1 MRRRF
6 ACLTALLV
14 LTGCAGSRVQTPP
27 ASPSAPLTG
36 PGQASFFFPVEI
48 PLAEVRRMLEG
59 ALPPRISDERR
70 QEIADGIRDDFY
82 RYTLDRGEIA
92 VGFSGDFLTFE
103 IPVRGRL
110 TVGGRLRPVP
120 LGKGLPVQET
130 VDFRGTVRGTASLEI
145 GPDWRPD
152 PQPTVQ
158 VHLEQAQLRMLDVF
172 SVSVRAFLEEKINPI
187 VNRELQRASGEMLN
201 GLALREK
208 AAAVW
213 KSLHV
218 TRRAMDGENLWLHFE
233 PTEISLVPMTGSG
246 GALRTGLGISGRIS
260 MTLGQPAAPL
270 APAPL
275 PLLELEA
282 ERPGGFEIEVPVAA
296 SAEELSR
303 RVDQELRGDR
313 FRIAGAKRLTVTKA
327 SLGVEG
333 DRLRLT
339 VDFQESSGTG
349 RFVVHGRPVLDP
361 ATNVLSLDDLQY
373 DLASGGRLL
382 RLMDR
387 FRRAEMLER
396 LRKET
401 RVDLTPFLEQ
411 AGKETAQAIRGLL
424 PPGMQGEVRVEPVRI
439 LGVGVAEGAVW
450 ARCRLAGTTTGLR
463 LSKDIKDPKDVKD
476 LKDARVLV
484 P

>member
-6 ACLTALLV
+6 AVLTALLV
-14 LTGCAGSRVQTPP
+14 LTACAGSRVQAPP
-27 ASPSAPLTG
+27 APSAPPTG

-48 PLAEVRRMLEG
+48 PLAEVRRMLEQ

-70 QEIADGIRDDFY
+70 QEIADGLRDDFY

-92 VGFSGDFLTFE
+92 VGLSGNWLTFE
-103 IPVRGRL
+103 IPVRGSL

-130 VDFRGTVRGTASLEI
+130 VDFRGTIRGTASPTI

-152 PQPTVQ
+152 PQPSVQ
-158 VHLEQAQLRMLDVF
+158 VHLEQAQLRLLDVF

-187 VNRELQRASGEMLN
+187 VNRELQQASGEMLN

-208 AAAVW
+208 AEAVW

-218 TRRAMDGENLWLHFE
+218 TRRAMDGENLWLRFE
-233 PTEISLVPMTGSG
+233 PAGLSLVPMTGKG
-246 GALRTGLGISGRIS
+246 EALRTGLGISGRIS

-270 APAPL
+270 MPAPL
-275 PLLELEA
+275 PPLRLEA
-282 ERPGGFEIEVPVAA
+282 ERSGGFEMEVPVAA
-296 SAEELSR
+296 SVDELSR

-313 FRIAGAKRLTVTKA
+313 FRIAGAKRLTVTRA

-339 VDFQESSGTG
+339 VDFQESSSAG

-361 ATNVLSLDDLQY
+361 ATNVLILDDLRY

-401 RVDLTPFLEQ
+401 RVDLAPFLAR
-411 AGKETAQAIRGLL
+411 AGQETAGAIRNLF
-424 PPGMQGEVRVEPVRI
+424 PPGLRVEVRVEPVRV

-450 ARCRLAGTTTGLR
+450 ARCRLVGTTTALR
-463 LSKDIKDPKDVKD
+463 LSKDIKDPKDIKDVKD
-476 LKDARVLV
+476 IRVVVL
-484 P
+484 

>member
-6 ACLTALLV
+6 AALTVLLV
-14 LTGCAGSRVQTPP
+14 LTGCAGSRVQAPP
-27 ASPSAPLTG
+27 ASPSAPPAG
-36 PGQASFFFPVEI
+36 PGLASFFFPVEI
-48 PLAEVRRMLEG
+48 PLAEVRRMLEQ
-59 ALPPRISDERR
+59 ALPPRIGDERR
-70 QEIADGIRDDFY
+70 QEIADGLRDDFY

-92 VGFSGDFLTFE
+92 VGLSGDWLTFE
-103 IPVRGRL
+103 IPVRGSL

-130 VDFRGTVRGTASLEI
+130 VDFRGTIRGTASPVI

-158 VHLEQAQLRMLDVF
+158 VHLEQAQLRLLDVF
-172 SVSVRAFLEEKINPI
+172 SVSVRAFLEGKINPI
-187 VNRELQRASGEMLN
+187 VNRELQQASGEMLN

-208 AAAVW
+208 AEAVW

-218 TRRAMDGENLWLHFE
+218 TRRAMDGENLWLRFE
-233 PTEISLVPMTGSG
+233 PTGLSLVPMTGSG

-260 MTLGQPAAPL
+260 MTLGQPAAPV

-275 PLLELEA
+275 PPLRLEA
-282 ERPGGFEIEVPVAA
+282 ERPGGFEMEVPVAA
-296 SAEELSR
+296 SADELSR

-313 FRIAGAKRLTVTKA
+313 FRIAGAKRLTVTRA
-327 SLGVEG
+327 SLEAEG

-339 VDFQESSGTG
+339 LDFREGSTTG
-349 RFVVHGRPVLDP
+349 RFVIRGRPVLDP
-361 ATNVLSLDDLQY
+361 ATNVLILDDLRY

-401 RVDLTPFLEQ
+401 RVDLTPFLAR
-411 AGKETAQAIRGLL
+411 AGQETAGAIRGLL
-424 PPGMQGEVRVEPVRI
+424 PPGMQGEVRVEPVRV
-439 LGVGVAEGAVW
+439 LGVWVAEGAVW
-450 ARCRLAGTTTGLR
+450 ARCRLAGATTALT
-463 LSKDIKDPKDVKD
+463 
-476 LKDARVLV
+476 LKGEGVSAERR